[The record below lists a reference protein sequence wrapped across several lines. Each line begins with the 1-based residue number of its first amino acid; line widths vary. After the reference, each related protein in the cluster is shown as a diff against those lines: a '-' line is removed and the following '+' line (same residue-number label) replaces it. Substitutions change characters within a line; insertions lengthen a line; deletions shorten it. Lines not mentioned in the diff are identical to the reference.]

1 MIDNQNYEN
10 QEKTAFIKSIIK
22 KEIIKN
28 YCILILGLFIMS
40 FGVALSVIS
49 DLGTTPISCIPNVIK
64 YACTLSLGI
73 ITIIFN
79 LFLIF
84 IQVIILRSDFE
95 KETMAASNSSYDI
108 WIFYRPSFIYFIRN
122 NSIQLFLEMDI
133 MYY

>member
-10 QEKTAFIKSIIK
+10 QEKTAFIKSIIQ

-84 IQVIILRSDFE
+84 F
-95 KETMAASNSSYDI
+95 K
-108 WIFYRPSFIYFIRN
+108 
-122 NSIQLFLEMDI
+122 
-133 MYY
+133 